1 MALLAYYADSPTTH
15 HRVCTTMD
23 GASIYKDG
31 PGPLVSGAP
40 LPVHSPACGEVAA
53 GSGGTGRV
61 RGLFYILSKAL
72 QVMGML
78 TMPWAL
84 YLGMVRDDMNS
95 ELMLL
100 GLGGV
105 LFLMGR
111 QLERGTES
119 S

>member
-1 MALLAYYADSPTTH
+1 MNGLIYIMA
-15 HRVCTTMD
+15 
-23 GASIYKDG
+23 
-31 PGPLVSGAP
+31 
-40 LPVHSPACGEVAA
+40 
-53 GSGGTGRV
+53 
-61 RGLFYILSKAL
+61 KAL

-84 YLGMVRDDMNS
+84 YQGLARDDMGS

-111 QLERGTES
+111 HLERGAES
-119 S
+119 E